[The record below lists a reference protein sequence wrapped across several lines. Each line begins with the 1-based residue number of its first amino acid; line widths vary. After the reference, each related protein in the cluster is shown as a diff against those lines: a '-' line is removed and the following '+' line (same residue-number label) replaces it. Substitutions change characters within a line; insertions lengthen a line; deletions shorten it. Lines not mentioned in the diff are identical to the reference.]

1 MKQGSKKLED
11 EKGETETEE
20 VEEVFWLGVSRL
32 ASFHFVKLTYELGY
46 LLQKE
51 NTN

>member
-1 MKQGSKKLED
+1 MKLGLKKLKD

-20 VEEVFWLGVSRL
+20 VEEGLWLDVSRL
-32 ASFHFVKLTYELGY
+32 ASSHFVKLTYELGY